1 LAAFGVRPPIFPR
14 FSSLV
19 LIELH
24 KLNNQNWIRLLYKN
38 DSKND
43 ELWEW
48 PIEGC
53 PSPCSLQKLK
63 SARRKFLMLGENN
76 GLAFDFK
83 KRTCINFFQNVS
95 NHLEPQPVKKSIYV
109 RIRILSIL
117 KFINFLALIVLLS
130 LISASLAIYIIWG
143 NDQRKIMVE
152 F

>member
-1 LAAFGVRPPIFPR
+1 MAAFGVRPPIFPR

-53 PSPCSLQKLK
+53 PSSCSLQKLK
-63 SARRKFLMLGENN
+63 SARKKFLMLGEND

-83 KRTCINFFQNVS
+83 K
-95 NHLEPQPVKKSIYV
+95 KK
-109 RIRILSIL
+109 L
-117 KFINFLALIVLLS
+117 
-130 LISASLAIYIIWG
+130 YIIFPECFESFG
-143 NDQRKIMVE
+143 TPTREKVYLCKESSI
-152 F
+152 